1 MLSSQSEALL
11 VDRDCLDCATIAF
24 FLSLP
29 TLVDRGLVRM
39 EEHPS
44 ASSGPVHF
52 HLTPTDAGRRL
63 IEQHRDLLGQWAEVP
78 LSRVRIVD
86 SHRPRR
92 HPPLTRWRNHL
103 AVLSA
108 AALGIA
114 AGLVLAAAAAVAL
127 TR

>member
-11 VDRDCLDCATIAF
+11 VDRDCLDCATVAF

-44 ASSGPVHF
+44 DSSGPVHF

-63 IEQHRDLLGQWAEVP
+63 IEQHRDLLGQWAEIP

-86 SHRPRR
+86 SHRTRR
-92 HPPLTRWRNHL
+92 HSSLPRWRGRL
-103 AVLSA
+103 AMLSA
-108 AALGIA
+108 GALGVA
-114 AGLVLAAAAAVAL
+114 AGLALAAAMAVAM